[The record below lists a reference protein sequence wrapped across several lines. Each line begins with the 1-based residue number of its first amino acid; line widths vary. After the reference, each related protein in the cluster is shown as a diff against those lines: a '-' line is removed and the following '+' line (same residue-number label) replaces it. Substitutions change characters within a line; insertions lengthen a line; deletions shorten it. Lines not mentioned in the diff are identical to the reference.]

1 MAPGDSVTVHEVT
14 PPRLRTVTVRGNVW
28 VEGEVGHAP
37 GMRLSEAIRLAGGP
51 KPDVYLGRILVTRVR
66 EDSSMVQLRSAFRDS
81 TGPLPTTSCW
91 RRRTRSGSSPAPPSG
106 PSATSRWWA
115 RCGSRDG
122 SPIALG

>member
-28 VEGEVGHAP
+28 VEGEVGHTP

-81 TGPLPTTSCW
+81 TGAVTDDDFGITGGRTQIVVLRGAGIA
-91 RRRTRSGSSPAPPSG
+91 RR
-106 PSATSRWWA
+106 
-115 RCGSRDG
+115 
-122 SPIALG
+122 